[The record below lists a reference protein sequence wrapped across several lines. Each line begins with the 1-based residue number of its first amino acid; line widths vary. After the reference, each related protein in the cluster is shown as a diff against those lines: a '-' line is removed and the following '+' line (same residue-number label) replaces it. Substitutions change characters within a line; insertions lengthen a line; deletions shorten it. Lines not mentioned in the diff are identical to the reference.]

1 MDLWW
6 RRLTNKGSSVPRQA
20 DTSSRCVTESVSGT
34 HDFVVANYSRIR
46 DLSAGDFVTSGTFS
60 VGGYDWFLRFY
71 PCGSL
76 WSDPFHR
83 EQYRG
88 YAAASVHLLKRE
100 TPVVARARVTI
111 GLVDRHG
118 AMASNKTL
126 DAYNFTPRLPRKF
139 HAFARKSKLTS
150 RRYLKDDCVT
160 ISVGGNNWSI
170 RFYPDGDGRGPGYA
184 SAFLHLVRGAAGA
197 TGVKAKFTLSLL
209 GKDGKVYKD
218 SNPVCIA
225 KTFETAA
232 GAVNSTWGIVKFVE
246 KSTLQ
251 EANCFTVRCDL
262 TVLKQAV
269 VHKMY

>member
-1 MDLWW
+1 MDLW

-34 HDFVVANYSRIR
+34 HDFVVANYS
-46 DLSAGDFVTSGTFS
+46 GDFVTSGTFS

-139 HAFARKSKLTS
+139 HSFARKLKLTS
-150 RRYLKDDCVT
+150 WRYLKDDCVT
-160 ISVGGNNWSI
+160 IRCFLTVI
-170 RFYPDGDGRGPGYA
+170 TPRTEATRAVPAAAAPLPDLHGHLERMLRDGKGTD
-184 SAFLHLVRGAAGA
+184 LTIEVRGQAFDAAR
-197 TGVKAKFTLSLL
+197 S
-209 GKDGKVYKD
+209 
-218 SNPVCIA
+218 PVFDVELFGPMKRKHTDERICIEDMEP
-225 KTFETAA
+225 TVFETLLHFIYTD
-232 GAVNSTWGIVKFVE
+232 S
-246 KSTLQ
+246 L
-251 EANCFTVRCDL
+251 
-262 TVLKQAV
+262 
-269 VHKMY
+269 H